1 MPRNRGPLVGV
12 EETLRQ
18 LAALAAAGSK
28 EREISELVFRTSVG
42 VANDA
47 RWALGSDVGGGSD
60 GSTERMVVE
69 ALAQIVRRDHCT
81 WVPDPLVEQRTA
93 IDTWTETS
101 SGASDLLRRTSL
113 DGDELCVLLGAL
125 LTAAGIPCRISA
137 RKYDGEFVHPVLHWR
152 DRSGAWH
159 LTDPCSTPASE
170 AEHDA
175 RMVAELTVPIRGVP

>member
-1 MPRNRGPLVGV
+1 MTGV

-28 EREISELVFRTSVG
+28 EPEIMRVVVG
-42 VANDA
+42 AKA
-47 RWALGSDVGGGSD
+47 DVGD
-60 GSTERMVVE
+60 GERAMVVE
-69 ALAQIVRRDHCT
+69 ALAQLVRGHST
-81 WVPDPLVEQRTA
+81 WMPDPVVEQRTA
-93 IDTWTETS
+93 IDIWTEAS
-101 SGASDLLRRTSL
+101 SGASELLRRTSL